1 MGRVNRDPNEK
12 AENTAVRLWKPFVFV
27 TEGPA
32 GRGPFMCTPRR
43 VPLAPR
49 ACLLCVCVGGRSLR
63 ARSLL
68 IRRPAGRRRRGV
80 RAVTH
85 DISVLFWTCVHPSL
99 PVPFLRFIYRGC
111 MKCIAAHCD
120 NHPSQIR
127 SLIPR
132 KTRGWKNNNTPPTA
146 AAG

>member
-1 MGRVNRDPNEK
+1 VKTFCFCHRGTGRKRSIYVHAAPC
-12 AENTAVRLWKPFVFV
+12 
-27 TEGPA
+27 PA
-32 GRGPFMCTPRR
+32 
-43 VPLAPR
+43 R
-49 ACLLCVCVGGRSLR
+49 ACLLRVCGRSLR

-68 IRRPAGRRRRGV
+68 IRRPAGRRRGV

-85 DISVLFWTCVHPSL
+85 DISVLFWTCSIYTPPCRSL
-99 PVPFLRFIYRGC
+99 FYVLFITYTCVRSYI
-111 MKCIAAHCD
+111 KYIAHCN

-146 AAG
+146 AG